1 MAGPKY
7 DQNLQRMV
15 LERTSASTGPVFP
28 LASKPRPIAIPKITP
43 MQIFVTL
50 WY

>member
-1 MAGPKY
+1 MTKRAATPDGQQAGALA
-7 DQNLQRMV
+7 LQ
-15 LERTSASTGPVFP
+15 LA
-28 LASKPRPIAIPKITP
+28 LASNLRPIAIPKITP